1 MRNLENQRNQLP
13 SEVVVLDAGKLVEQ
27 GSPSDLLTPDD
38 GRTGLPAGF
47 CDVEVLAEMGFS
59 HGFHP
64 SFLQIIAML
73 GGTALGRWRL
83 LVPHRNGRLAL

>member
-1 MRNLENQRNQLP
+1 MRNLENQGNQLP

-59 HGFHP
+59 HCFPMVFTWFSHVTDLETDPMHP
-64 SFLQIIAML
+64 EHSA
-73 GGTALGRWRL
+73 A
-83 LVPHRNGRLAL
+83 